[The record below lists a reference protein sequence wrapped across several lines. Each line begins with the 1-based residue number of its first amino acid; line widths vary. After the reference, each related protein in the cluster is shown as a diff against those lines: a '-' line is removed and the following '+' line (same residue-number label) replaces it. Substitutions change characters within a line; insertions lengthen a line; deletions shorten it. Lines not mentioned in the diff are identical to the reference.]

1 MLAYRCAVKRS
12 SLDATVIIR
21 HGFLA
26 FDVATRALMVTI
38 SNAPYTG
45 VEMTVA
51 PDARLNDGKFD
62 VRIFRHFSK
71 WELTRH
77 LASITFGRRRCSPH
91 VTTHRSANVTVVGKR
106 PFPAA
111 QIRTTWVR
119 RRSSAT

>member
-12 SLDATVIIR
+12 WLDATVIIR

-26 FDVATRALMVTI
+26 LDVATRALMVTI

-45 VEMTVA
+45 VGMTVA
-51 PDARLNDGKFD
+51 PD

-77 LASITFGRRRCSPH
+77 LASITFGRGATCRTSRHTDRR
-91 VTTHRSANVTVVGKR
+91 T
-106 PFPAA
+106 
-111 QIRTTWVR
+111 
-119 RRSSAT
+119 